1 MPLALRLLL
10 SIGGPKERNPPSK
23 TLSEKGE
30 VHSTCTSQNKM
41 FKESVLSILYNYTV
55 LITFNYVGDSEVIPR
70 SQSLLALHYVPKL
83 CSLWDCIC
91 TECSLVPTWAAMA
104 ANGADP
110 NDLVNCHFS
119 AQGLDEIRATNRS
132 TESTDPCCQEEG
144 MTGYDVWVAG
154 IVIWGE
160 SASFDVSCESP
171 SRNIL
176 QLQRTLF

>member
-1 MPLALRLLL
+1 
-10 SIGGPKERNPPSK
+10 
-23 TLSEKGE
+23 
-30 VHSTCTSQNKM
+30 
-41 FKESVLSILYNYTV
+41 
-55 LITFNYVGDSEVIPR
+55 
-70 SQSLLALHYVPKL
+70 
-83 CSLWDCIC
+83 
-91 TECSLVPTWAAMA
+91 MA

-119 AQGLDEIRATNRS
+119 ARGLDEIRATNRS

-160 SASFDVSCESP
+160 SASADVSCESP

-176 QLQRTLF
+176 QLQRTLFLKIEGFLHVSDSENSWAFWHQCAELLRSSPWCRSWRGLTDEWRHASAGKCWKPWNLTGAGMGIRVQAKFYWEDARASDMLSIGMSQRWNEMWT